1 MLWFYGAILVIFV
14 ILWIFKKMKELTDFQ
29 KKFFARG
36 TGATLFTQE
45 EFDQAL
51 AVARAEIMQIAIDTT
66 KTAIAIEREEC
77 AKIADGIAQRM
88 EDGGEGPTGYIGYVT
103 ECAEAIRNRLK
114 K

>member
-1 MLWFYGAILVIFV
+1 
-14 ILWIFKKMKELTDFQ
+14 MKELADFQ

-45 EFDQAL
+45 EFNNELAL
-51 AVARAEIMQIAIDTT
+51 AQAQIMKVAVDTT

-77 AKIADGIAQRM
+77 AKVCEQFEPESFYLGQ
-88 EDGGEGPTGYIGYVT
+88 VKNS
-103 ECAEAIRNRLK
+103 AEAIRNRMK